1 MLPTAPALEKRQAHA
16 DRATWGK
23 PRNCS
28 SALRL
33 PGGWGVSFPADVQN
47 PPGRLPVGS
56 DLGVPALPEGLDWVI
71 CQGPFWSLTF
81 CDFLRMFL
89 KSSLGACAWRKAQG
103 LLIVLPTSSNRKWIR
118 ALPVEVV
125 ADLMTTH
132 PCFLSQVAEHP
143 ELTLSLP
150 GAKPNHALVLL
161 HNPGGF
167 ASICFHISPPV
178 SFTGS

>member
-33 PGGWGVSFPADVQN
+33 PGGWGVSFSADVQN
-47 PPGRLPVGS
+47 PPGRVPVGS

-103 LLIVLPTSSNRKWIR
+103 LLIVLPTSPNTKWIR

-143 ELTLSLP
+143 EPSPTTHWCCCITQ
-150 GAKPNHALVLL
+150 GV
-161 HNPGGF
+161 
-167 ASICFHISPPV
+167 SPPFV
-178 SFTGS
+178 FTFLLLSPLLEVKLWG